1 MKELFHVH
9 TYRCKHAGDEREI
22 EYVKRAIEL
31 GASRI
36 TFTDHAPFPGNPFG
50 HRMQMEELD
59 DYIDTLVSLRD
70 KYAGQ
75 IDIKIG
81 LETEFLPR
89 YWDYYKE
96 LKSNPNIDILLLGQ
110 HMYAIGKNKYSFS
123 LPYEQLV
130 VEECRDLS
138 MAIKLG
144 ILSEFFDA
152 VAHPDRVFRKR
163 RVWDDETKQYAIG
176 IIDAA
181 VEKSI
186 PLEMNE
192 SSKLEEYHF
201 WPEFWDLAKERGA
214 KIIHGLDAHSVSEL
228 RFIAEEGE

>member
-1 MKELFHVH
+1 MNELFHVH

-22 EYVKRAIEL
+22 EYVKRAIVL

-70 KYAGQ
+70 KYADQ

-81 LETEFLPR
+81 LETEFLPG

-96 LKSNPNIDILLLGQ
+96 LKRNPNIDILLLGQ
-110 HMYAIGKNKYSFS
+110 HMYAIGEDKYSFS

-144 ILSEFFDA
+144 ILSGFFDA

-181 VEKSI
+181 VEKNI

-192 SSKLEEYHF
+192 SSKLEEYRY
-201 WPEFWDLAKERGA
+201 WPEFWNLAKERGA
-214 KIIHGLDAHSVSEL
+214 KTIYGLDAHSVSEL